1 MSIKDNEF
9 LTLFDKDGNQ
19 IKKGLIGKDTIG
31 IDGLKKGQKVG
42 AGEYRVSLS
51 EQGSNAVKRMYGV
64 PGFTVG
70 EDATTTTT
78 TTKKTTKKTTT
89 TTTTKPTTTTTTTK
103 PTTTTTT
110 TTTQKPAE

>member
-51 EQGSNAVKRMYGV
+51 EQGSDAVKRMYGV

-78 TTKKTTKKTTT
+78 TTQ
-89 TTTTKPTTTTTTTK
+89 KP
-103 PTTTTTT
+103 TTTT
-110 TTTQKPAE
+110 TTTQKPTTTTTTTAHKAE

>member
-19 IKKGLIGKDTIG
+19 LKEEIAGKDTIG
-31 IDGLKKGQKVG
+31 IDGLEKGQKVG

-51 EQGSNAVKRMYGV
+51 EQESNAFKRMYGV

-70 EDATTTTT
+70 EDTTTTT
-78 TTKKTTKKTTT
+78 TTK
-89 TTTTKPTTTTTTTK
+89 KPTTTTTTTK
-103 PTTTTTT
+103 KPTTTTTT
-110 TTTQKPAE
+110 TTANPAE